1 LTSSDQLP
9 AEHVVIQCPAC
20 GAAES
25 LEAASLVG
33 EATIVCRECGETW
46 HAGPTKPYPVP
57 AKQRRRKLRRR
68 RKPQAAPEIIVAEK
82 RSVVTYS
89 DNADTAWKAKIE
101 GDYWPEPPRQS
112 RLPMMAGAMA
122 AVFFLAAFFG
132 GREAAVAALPD
143 LAGLYSAIG
152 LPVNLD
158 EFSIEN
164 VGADRT
170 PTFAGF
176 KLKVHATLKN
186 IGHAEQKIPPLA
198 AVLYSE
204 AMVPSGAYG
213 FDPPAETLKAGAS
226 LQLVLELESA
236 PKHAAEVK
244 VRFRR
249 PGETLAVAGAA
260 QTAAR

>member
-1 LTSSDQLP
+1 LTSDQLLS
-9 AEHVVIQCPAC
+9 EHVVVQCPAC

-46 HAGPTKPYPVP
+46 HAAPTKPIPVP
-57 AKQRRRKLRRR
+57 AKHRRRRLRRR
-68 RKPQAAPEIIVAEK
+68 PRARPEGEVLVAEK

-89 DNADTAWKAKIE
+89 DQADTAWKAKID

-112 RLPMMAGAMA
+112 RLPMIASAVA

-143 LAGLYSAIG
+143 LAGLYAAIG

-158 EFSIEN
+158 EFAIEN

-186 IGHAEQKIPPLA
+186 IGHAERKIPPLA
-198 AVLYSE
+198 AILYTE
-204 AMVPSGAYG
+204 AMVPEGAYG
-213 FDPPAETLKAGAS
+213 FDPPAEKLKAGQSIA
-226 LQLVLELESA
+226 LVLELESA
-236 PKHAAEVK
+236 PKQAAEVK

-260 QTAAR
+260 QTASR